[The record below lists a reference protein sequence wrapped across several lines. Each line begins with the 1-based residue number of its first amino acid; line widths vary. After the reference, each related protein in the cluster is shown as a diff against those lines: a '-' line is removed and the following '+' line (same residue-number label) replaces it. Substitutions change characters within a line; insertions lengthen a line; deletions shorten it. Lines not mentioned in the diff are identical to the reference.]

1 MPQGGRRRNI
11 KICLQKC
18 IKNQSISNDIP
29 QYQQKCNQK
38 NMIKGDVKV
47 LQEFQEKK
55 KC

>member
-1 MPQGGRRRNI
+1 MPQGARRRNI
-11 KICLQKC
+11 KLLCLQKC
-18 IKNQSISNDIP
+18 IKNQSNDIP